1 MQPHVR
7 SIAASVTALVLAAG
21 LVGLPV
27 TPSGAQDINN
37 LLDPNLLCAGELEKR
52 YPDYP
57 WDFTTNS
64 RMPSQQTPPP
74 FTFMHCVHNNKGSA
88 VDIRWLI
95 PELKQPVGPNESAF
109 SPRYSSKP
117 PLEIA
122 DGCLIYGNLHDKSTR
137 AQFWARQEDKIAL
150 DDEKKNKDCIGAAST
165 SSKAFGKAEFV
176 TPRNMAAPFRIFL
189 PAIQAS
195 PETSLVAFEGITGIR
210 FSSPGGY
217 ESFVSYRLRPAQDSK
232 SYSLDEYR
240 IVPRWSGEVEG
251 LLGFY
256 KEAGNAASLPLR
268 TTKDVTEI
276 HFFVKGSDNWTFHEL
291 EYQLLLKEKS
301 DVLTSLHVPVFVP
314 VR

>member
-1 MQPHVR
+1 MQPHVW
-7 SIAASVTALVLAAG
+7 SIAVSVTALVLATG
-21 LVGLPV
+21 LVGLRV
-27 TPSGAQDINN
+27 TPSEAQDINI
-37 LLDPNLLCAGELEKR
+37 LLDPKVPCAGELEKR

-64 RMPSQQTPPP
+64 RMPAQTPPP
-74 FTFMHCVHNNKGSA
+74 FTFMHCGHNNKGSA

-109 SPRYSSKP
+109 SPRYSAKP

-122 DGCLIYGNLHDKSTR
+122 DGCLIYGNLHDKSIR

-150 DDEKKNKDCIGAAST
+150 DEEKKNKDCIGTA
-165 SSKAFGKAEFV
+165 SSKAFEKVELI

-210 FSSPGGY
+210 SASPDGY
-217 ESFVSYRLRPAQDSK
+217 ESFVTYRLRPAQDSK
-232 SYSLDEYR
+232 GYSLDGYR
-240 IVPRWSGEVEG
+240 IVPRWSAEVER

-291 EYQLLLKEKS
+291 EYQLLLKEQS

-314 VR
+314 VQ